1 MTSYEIGSNSSRYPY
16 DYSFVTD
23 GTNSEYTD
31 TTESNFILPTI
42 TGADADKFLQ
52 VNAQAT
58 GYEYTAVDAELPP
71 QAGQAGKFLETNG
84 TSVFWDTV
92 NQVPGITGGV
102 AGQYL
107 TNNGSTA
114 SWGVISQLP
123 GVTGGVSNYLLTNN
137 GSTAL
142 WTDAPVLTSLVTSGN
157 ITFSNN
163 NSQFSQLRRN
173 DNVNII
179 LQDDGSGTRTM
190 TFNLG
195 NVSTTR
201 RRLFI
206 QQGTFTVEN
215 SKFVVSDSSQIHSIA
230 GVLNLSTAGSASAPT
245 LMFGDNADTPV
256 ASRSGIWGTNDV
268 IRFGTDGT
276 ERVTIRNDGLT
287 VPDGSTA
294 APSYSFENSTNS
306 GLVRTLVGTD
316 NGIGFVAN
324 GTQVCSVVGGN
335 FRLSGGASIRN
346 NVSNPSSNIQF
357 VGGTGGATGYIQ
369 LSFSDSSTGTSA
381 TYRLGNGTN
390 WPATET
396 VMSRLVGGTGTNE
409 IFATEHGNTY
419 FRFLGATGTGANLPT
434 RVQRVEINNS
444 GMSITGDLSVSGRA
458 TIPDVVYPFDVFTSS
473 GSTADFTLAQNTRSN
488 VRLEMDTNNT
498 ILRFPALVEGTF
510 YRIVPFRNGTTATLS
525 FRPGNSVIMYMY
537 SGGSRSQ
544 VTGNAGGTNGINVLP
559 GTFYECI
566 FSSGAWYIVAQHPIA
581 NCALPADVSVGGNLT
596 VTGTI
601 SGSISTPQVVKRTFV
616 IGATSSAAYV
626 YDSGNTAPATT
637 LISNSIQSTKNITL
651 GNMGASYDGFEF
663 EFMLTGDLNNFGVA
677 VTLSL
682 AGSFVKVRSGAIGV
696 DGSTAGQV
704 HTFSRPMNEFR
715 ITGVFVWNGGTNPY
729 WVVIDRGVYKQRA
742 TNDIFAGGTAAYEV
756 TRNTPEDLLVTRASN
771 TTIDFTNLVTKGGS
785 QEDYDGFNFWLST
798 DQSATGKLSFK
809 NSLSVAIL
817 IYTAGGVTTIN
828 AGTTVD
834 VYAAG
839 VTGRCH
845 RCVFRNNA
853 GFKWFIYAM

>member
-1 MTSYEIGSNSSRYPY
+1 MGFFITEEKELPEFSNQDANKVLKVDASGLYLQWLQ
-16 DYSFVTD
+16 
-23 GTNSEYTD
+23 E
-31 TTESNFILPTI
+31 TTAP
-42 TGADADKFLQ
+42 
-52 VNAQAT
+52 
-58 GYEYTAVDAELPP
+58 AELPS
-71 QAGQAGKFLETNG
+71 QAGNSGRLLTTNG
-84 TSVFWDTV
+84 TTPS
-92 NQVPGITGGV
+92 
-102 AGQYL
+102 
-107 TNNGSTA
+107 
-114 SWGVISQLP
+114 
-123 GVTGGVSNYLLTNN
+123 
-137 GSTAL
+137 

-157 ITFSNN
+157 ITLSNG

-173 DNVNII
+173 DNVNLV

-190 TFNLG
+190 TFNIG
-195 NVSTTR
+195 NLSTTR

-206 QQGTFTVEN
+206 QQGTVTVEN

-245 LMFGDNADTPV
+245 LMFGDNIDTPA

-306 GLVRTLVGTD
+306 GLVRTSVGTD

-346 NVSNPSSNIQF
+346 NVSNPSANIQF
-357 VGGTGGATGYIQ
+357 VGGTGGATGYVQ
-369 LSFSDSSTGTSA
+369 LSFSDSSTGTVA

-419 FRFLGATGTGANLPT
+419 FRFLGATGTGATLPT

-444 GMSITGDLSVSGRA
+444 GISITGDLSVSGRA
-458 TIPDVVYPFDVFTSS
+458 TIPDVVYPFDVFTST
-473 GSTADFTLAQNTRSN
+473 GLVADFTLAQSTRSN

-544 VTGNAGGTNGINVLP
+544 VTGNVAGTNGFSVLP

-566 FSSGAWYIVAQHPIA
+566 FSAGAWYIVAQHPVA
-581 NCALPADVSVGGNLT
+581 NCTMPADLSVEEAMTMKKT
-596 VTGTI
+596 VRTPISSVNYNAINITTTSPMIIRALI
-601 SGSISTPQVVKRTFV
+601 SGSAASTFNLPLLGETATGQTHIIIPYKDSASTATLQMWTGGGTGHAIHVMSNATKTVVT
-616 IGATSSAAYV
+616 GSSAYPLVEGTV
-626 YDSGNTAPATT
+626 YTCVW
-637 LISNSIQSTKNITL
+637 LW
-651 GNMGASYDGFEF
+651 
-663 EFMLTGDLNNFGVA
+663 LT
-677 VTLSL
+677 
-682 AGSFVKVRSGAIGV
+682 
-696 DGSTAGQV
+696 STAGQLQGIWYV
-704 HTFSRPMNEFR
+704 YP
-715 ITGVFVWNGGTNPY
+715 TGQAVTVSDPFV
-729 WVVIDRGVYKQRA
+729 V
-742 TNDIFAGGTAAYEV
+742 
-756 TRNTPEDLLVTRASN
+756 AS
-771 TTIDFTNLVTKGGS
+771 TIDFFSSGSAIARILGDNAGVNSSMSMIINGTTNIKYTVNDTEVQNSLRLFKAPITDWIIVDSSTHNVSRNSPSKIILTKGTTGS
-785 QEDYDGFNFWLST
+785 SNATVVFPTSDSVPDGLTIQVMVWMLPDRTGTGTQRVRFDSASPTNNAFVLGSSGTGIALGGTTYTVTEGTNFT
-798 DQSATGKLSFK
+798 ATNFR
-809 NSLSVAIL
+809 
-817 IYTAGGVTTIN
+817 TTI
-828 AGTTVD
+828 GRWMVD
-834 VYAAG
+834 ATRFNSTPALTAA
-839 VTGRCH
+839 
-845 RCVFRNNA
+845 
-853 GFKWFIYAM
+853 